1 MNEKETTTITSHLT
15 SSPLKVIVLGS
26 GNSGS
31 GAVYDYLAGRPDVH
45 APLSQEFRLIQDPGG
60 LSDLYH
66 SIANGFYLNRAS
78 AAIREFR
85 EFAIRYGRPKNSHP
99 PGLDYETDIPGYSE
113 KIEQFVEQITEVSYA
128 GLPGCERAKFSPF
141 QSWFWDRKRRKAKAR
156 GEKPTDGTV
165 YLPITKERFLEEAEN
180 FLDRLLN
187 PASGSSE
194 TIQNIAIN
202 QGGSF
207 WSPWSSTR
215 YFGENRKVIVVSRD
229 PRGIYSSQ
237 RVKGY
242 AYPGGDVH
250 QFCDW
255 FDAAMKHIDREEWG
269 HPEVLHVRYEEF
281 VTRFE
286 EGKVQVDSFLGIDES
301 VQSVTDIEQSARN
314 ATKYQDRISNE
325 EIRVICE
332 RLKDY
337 LQIDVRG

>member
-1 MNEKETTTITSHLT
+1 M
-15 SSPLKVIVLGS
+15 LGS

-31 GAVYDYLAGRPDVH
+31 GAVYDYLAGRPDFY

-66 SIANGFYLNRAS
+66 AIGSEFYLNRAS

-85 EFAIRYGRPKNSHP
+85 EFVIRYGRPKNGHP
-99 PGLDYETDIPGYSE
+99 SGLDYEKEIYGYRE
-113 KIEQFVEQITEVSYA
+113 KIESFLEQIIEVSYA
-128 GLPGCERAKFSPF
+128 GMPGCERSKFTPI

-156 GEKPTDGTV
+156 GGKPTAGTV
-165 YLPITKERFLEEAEN
+165 YLPVTKERFLEEAMT
-180 FLDRLLN
+180 FLDQLLLPESDN
-187 PASGSSE
+187 GPE
-194 TIQNIAIN
+194 IQNMAIN

-255 FDAAMKHIDREEWG
+255 FDAAMKHIDREEWS
-269 HPEVLHVRYEEF
+269 HPDVLQIRYEEF

-286 EGKVQVDSFLGIDES
+286 KGKERVDRFLGIGES
-301 VQSVTDIEQSARN
+301 VTSETDIEPSARN
-314 ATKYQDRISNE
+314 ATKYQGRISEE

-332 RLKDY
+332 RLPGY
-337 LQIDVRG
+337 LQIGERE